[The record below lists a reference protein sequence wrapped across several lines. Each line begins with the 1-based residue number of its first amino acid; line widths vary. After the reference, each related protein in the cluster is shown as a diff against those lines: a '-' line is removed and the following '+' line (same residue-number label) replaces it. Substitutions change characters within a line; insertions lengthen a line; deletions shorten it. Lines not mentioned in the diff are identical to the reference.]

1 MEQREKSKLYASIVL
16 VAYAVGL
23 ALTCIY
29 SKALNADFILVLW
42 VIYGVVATIYAFKVF
57 RN

>member
-23 ALTCIY
+23 AMTWIY
-29 SKALNADFILVLW
+29 SKALNADFIFVLW